1 MYKAPVA
8 DITHT
13 ILEVAG
19 MGSDLQSGRFGDFSE
34 DLLLAVL
41 EEAGRL
47 ASDEIE
53 PVVVAAESVG
63 AKLSNGTVT
72 MPDGWHAVWQ
82 SFVDGGW
89 NSISSNEAYGGQGLP
104 LTVSMAALE
113 IWNSCSLAFGLCPT
127 LTSGAAE
134 AIDAHASDEIKALYL
149 PKMIAG
155 IWTGTMNLTEPQ
167 AGSDLGTIRTRAERS
182 PDGNYRIFGQKI
194 FITFGEHDLSENIVH
209 LVLARLSDAPEGTK
223 GISLFV
229 VPKFIPDASGNPGA
243 RNDVF
248 CASIEH
254 KLGIHCSP
262 TCVMIYGDNKGET
275 ETAGAVG
282 WLVGEENRG
291 LACMFTMM
299 NNARLAVGM
308 QGVSI
313 AESATQKAI
322 TFARDRRQGRAVGA
336 KGGVMSPIIEH
347 PDVQRMLMTMKSQ
360 TQAARAI
367 CYACAVAIDRS
378 HAADGVDAS
387 FWADRAAFLTP
398 LAKAFATDVGMEV
411 ASLGVQVHGGMG
423 FVEETGAARFMRD
436 ARIAPI
442 YEGTNGIQAIDLVM
456 RKLPLGAGG
465 HTQGFIKEMREIVAD
480 VRKSN
485 RPEFGTTADRLERA
499 LDDALA
505 ATDFL
510 QLKLA
515 KGEANHA
522 LAGATPYLRLMSLAA
537 GGAWLA
543 KGALGGDAARTA
555 ICRFFAENQLAE
567 TAALNDRI
575 ITGADS
581 LLDASQILFNSH

>member
-8 DITHT
+8 DIAHT
-13 ILEVAG
+13 ILDVAG
-19 MGSDLQSGRFGDFSE
+19 MGNDLQSGRFGDFSE
-34 DLLLAVL
+34 DLLSAVL

-53 PVVVAAESVG
+53 PIVVPAEKFG
-63 AKLSNGTVT
+63 AKLENGKVT
-72 MPDGWHAVWQ
+72 MPAEWHAVWK

-89 NSISSNEAYGGQGLP
+89 NSVASPEAYGGQGLP

-127 LTSGAAE
+127 LTSGAVE
-134 AIDAHASDEIKALYL
+134 ALNAHASDELKDLYL
-149 PKMIAG
+149 PKMISG
-155 IWTGTMNLTEPQ
+155 EWTGTMNLTEPQ
-167 AGSDLGTIRTRAERS
+167 AGSDLGAIRARAERL
-182 PDGNYRIFGQKI
+182 PDGTYRIFGQKI
-194 FITFGEHDLSENIVH
+194 FITFGEHDLSENIIH
-209 LVLARLSDAPEGTK
+209 LVLARISDAPAGTK

-229 VPKFIPDASGNPGA
+229 VPKFIPDADGNPGA

-262 TCVMIYGDNKGET
+262 TCVMIYGDGKGEDST
-275 ETAGAVG
+275 PGAIG

-291 LACMFTMM
+291 LAHMFTMM

-308 QGVSI
+308 QGVAI
-313 AESATQKAI
+313 AEGATQKAI
-322 TFARDRRQGRAVGA
+322 TFAKDRRQGREAGSKNPA
-336 KGGVMSPIIEH
+336 MSPIIVH
-347 PDVQRMLMTMKSQ
+347 PDVQRMLLTMKSH

-378 HAADGVDAS
+378 HAGDGKDAA

-411 ASLGVQVHGGMG
+411 ASLGVQIHGGMG

-456 RKLPLGAGG
+456 RKLPLGNNG
-465 HTQGFIKEMREIVAD
+465 HASDFIEELRAIAAD

-485 RPEFGTTADRLERA
+485 RPEFGSTADRLDAA
-499 LDDALA
+499 LADALA
-505 ATDFL
+505 ATEHL
-510 QLKLA
+510 LGVAVAQP
-515 KGEANHA
+515 NHA
-522 LAGATPYLRLMSLAA
+522 LAGGKRHQPQVRRCA

-555 ICRFFAENQLAE
+555 LCRFFAENQLAE
-567 TAALNDRI
+567 STALADRVI
-575 ITGADS
+575 HGSDS
-581 LLDASQILFNSH
+581 LLEASNLVFNA

>member
-8 DITHT
+8 DIAHT
-13 ILEVAG
+13 ILDVAG

-34 DLLLAVL
+34 DLLSAVL

-53 PVVVAAESVG
+53 PVVVPAEKHG
-63 AKLSNGTVT
+63 AKLENGKVT
-72 MPDGWHAVWQ
+72 MPAEWHGVWK

-89 NSISSNEAYGGQGLP
+89 NSVASPEAYGGQGLP

-127 LTSGAAE
+127 LTSGAVE
-134 AIDAHASDEIKALYL
+134 ALNAHASDELKSLYL
-149 PKMIAG
+149 PKMISG
-155 IWTGTMNLTEPQ
+155 EWTGTMNLTEPQ
-167 AGSDLGTIRTRAERS
+167 AGSDLGAIRSRAERMD
-182 PDGNYRIFGQKI
+182 DGTYRIFGQKI
-194 FITFGEHDLSENIVH
+194 FITFGEHDLSDNIIH
-209 LVLARLSDAPEGTK
+209 LVLARISDAPAGTK

-229 VPKFIPDASGNPGA
+229 VPKFIPDADGNPGK

-262 TCVMIYGDNKGET
+262 TCVMIYGDGKGET
-275 ETAGAVG
+275 GEPGAIG
-282 WLVGEENRG
+282 WLVGTENRG
-291 LACMFTMM
+291 LAHMFTMM

-313 AESATQKAI
+313 AEGATQKAI
-322 TFARDRRQGRAVGA
+322 AFAKDRRQGREPGS
-336 KGGVMSPIIEH
+336 KTPEMSPIIVH
-347 PDVQRMLMTMKSQ
+347 PDVQRMLLTMKSH

-378 HAADGVDAS
+378 HAGGDDAA

-398 LAKAFATDVGMEV
+398 LAKAFATDVGMDV
-411 ASLGVQVHGGMG
+411 ASLGVQIHGGMG

-456 RKLPLGAGG
+456 RKLPLGNNG
-465 HTQGFIKEMREIVAD
+465 HASGFIAELRGIAD
-480 VRKSN
+480 EVRKSN
-485 RPEFGTTADRLERA
+485 RPEFGTTADRLDAA
-499 LDDALA
+499 LNDAQA

-510 QLKLA
+510 LA
-515 KGEANHA
+515 KAAAGEANAA

-543 KGALGGDAARTA
+543 KGALSGDAARTA
-555 ICRFFAENQLAE
+555 LCRFFAENQLAE
-567 TAALNDRI
+567 TAALADRV

-581 LLDASQILFNSH
+581 LLEASQLVFNA